1 MRMRIYEDINKG
13 ESEMEKDYTYNFVTS
28 QPLTQAQIDWLN
40 EQLLEN
46 LPTEDEDDL
55 SDIPEWTSEIELQK

>member
-1 MRMRIYEDINKG
+1 M
-13 ESEMEKDYTYNFVTS
+13 EMEKDYTYNFTTS
-28 QPLTQAQIDWLN
+28 QPLTQKQIDWLN

-46 LPTEDEDDL
+46 LPTEDQEDL

>member
-1 MRMRIYEDINKG
+1 
-13 ESEMEKDYTYNFVTS
+13 MEKDYTYNFVTS

-46 LPTEDEDDL
+46 LPSEDEEFE
-55 SDIPEWTSEIELQK
+55 DIPEWTSEIELQK